1 MVKLITAE
9 AAASMLQDEMS
20 VGVGGFVGFG
30 TPEELLIAIENR
42 YIEKKEPKDL
52 SVFFSPGIGDSG
64 DKGLSH
70 LGYEGLVKR
79 AVCGHVGL
87 APRFRKLCAD
97 NKAEC
102 FIIPQGVCSHLL
114 RAAAGKKPGLITH
127 VGLKTYADPRVEG
140 CKGNQAAIDSGHE
153 VVELIELDGKE
164 YLFYKAVP
172 LDICFLRGT
181 YADEDGNISLVKEA
195 VHGDQLEMAMATKN
209 NGGIVIF
216 QVEKLVSKGVL
227 PVKDIKIPS
236 IFVDYIVESKPEH
249 HWQSFLEPGYR
260 PELTGEIRI
269 PVKAIQPMELNL
281 RKICGRRG
289 AMLMKKGNVVNLG
302 IGVPDAVAAVAGE
315 EGISDQI
322 TLSIESGV
330 LGGVPTG
337 GVGIGGT
344 VNPEAIMK
352 QPDNFDFY
360 DGGGLDLAFLGLAE
374 VDEKGNVNV
383 SKFGGRVV
391 GPGGFINITQN
402 AKAVGFCGTFTAGK
416 IKYEIKDGELHILE
430 DAPGIKFKKAVE
442 QITYS
447 GDYGMETGQPAYY
460 ITERAVFKRV
470 PRGLQLIEIT
480 PGVDLQKDIL
490 DKMEFT
496 PIMDDIRLMD
506 ERIFKDTLMHLN
518 LDE

>member
-1 MVKLITAE
+1 
-9 AAASMLQDEMS
+9 
-20 VGVGGFVGFG
+20 
-30 TPEELLIAIENR
+30 
-42 YIEKKEPKDL
+42 
-52 SVFFSPGIGDSG
+52 
-64 DKGLSH
+64 
-70 LGYEGLVKR
+70 
-79 AVCGHVGL
+79 
-87 APRFRKLCAD
+87 
-97 NKAEC
+97 
-102 FIIPQGVCSHLL
+102 
-114 RAAAGKKPGLITH
+114 
-127 VGLKTYADPRVEG
+127 
-140 CKGNQAAIDSGHE
+140 
-153 VVELIELDGKE
+153 
-164 YLFYKAVP
+164 
-172 LDICFLRGT
+172 
-181 YADEDGNISLVKEA
+181 
-195 VHGDQLEMAMATKN
+195 
-209 NGGIVIF
+209 
-216 QVEKLVSKGVL
+216 
-227 PVKDIKIPS
+227 
-236 IFVDYIVESKPEH
+236 
-249 HWQSFLEPGYR
+249 
-260 PELTGEIRI
+260 
-269 PVKAIQPMELNL
+269 
-281 RKICGRRG
+281 
-289 AMLMKKGNVVNLG
+289 MKKGNVVNLG

-470 PRGLQLIEIT
+470 PRGLQLIEIA

-506 ERIFKDTLMHLN
+506 ERIFKDALMNLN